1 MRSTGSPGA
10 SLVSVPRNLTRV
22 GNYDDPHE
30 TSGHQDLLTLA
41 IDRRKGE
48 PFLFAAFQA
57 EREIASYKINTSNCA
72 LTYIASATAKGLN
85 LTTVSKQFR
94 EARREAGLP
103 ESLVLYCARHTFGTA
118 AYESAGN
125 LAMVMKVMG
134 HTDVRTAMR
143 YQHPGL
149 ETIREAIDQRS
160 RHNSRHNE
168 GMVQ

>member
-57 EREIASYKINTSNCA
+57 EREIASYKINTINCA

-94 EARREAGLP
+94 EHVAKLAYPNRWFCIARAIP
-103 ESLVLYCARHTFGTA
+103 LVRRRMNQPATWRW
-118 AYESAGN
+118 
-125 LAMVMKVMG
+125 
-134 HTDVRTAMR
+134 
-143 YQHPGL
+143 
-149 ETIREAIDQRS
+149 
-160 RHNSRHNE
+160 
-168 GMVQ
+168 